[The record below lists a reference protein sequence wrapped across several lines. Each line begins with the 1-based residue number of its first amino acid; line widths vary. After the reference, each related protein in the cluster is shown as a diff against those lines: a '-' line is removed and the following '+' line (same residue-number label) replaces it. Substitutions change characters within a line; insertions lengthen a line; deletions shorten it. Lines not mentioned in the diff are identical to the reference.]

1 MGCSRRV
8 LTNHNGKW
16 NADVMFVAE
25 APGRLGAEVTGIP
38 LFGDRTGDRFEQL
51 LKAMC
56 WSRSAIFITNAI
68 LCNPRDGKGNNDRP
82 TTKEIRNCSELLKR
96 TLDVVNPKLVVALGR
111 VALEALGRI
120 ANHDC
125 QIKCSAGQVIPWNR
139 RYLGVLY
146 HPGPRTAIHRPWVEQ
161 IHDATQIAVFAQ
173 KLKLAVSVSGQVPI
187 LEECTLP
194 THIANNLERAYELD

>member
-8 LTNHNGKW
+8 LTDHNGDW
-16 NADVMFVAE
+16 NAEVMFVAE

-38 LFGDRTGDRFEQL
+38 LFGDRTGDRFEEL
-51 LKAMC
+51 LKAMR

-68 LCNPRDGKGNNDRP
+68 LCNPRDTKGNNDRP
-82 TTKEIRNCSELLKR
+82 TTKEIRNCSDLLKR
-96 TLDVVNPKLVVALGR
+96 TLDVVNPRLVVALGR

-120 ANHDC
+120 VDHDC
-125 QIKCSAGQVIPWNR
+125 HIKCSAGEAIPWNR

-161 IHDATQIAVFAQ
+161 INDAKKIAAFAE
-173 KLKLAVSVSGQVPI
+173 KLKLAVSVQGQAPI
-187 LEECTLP
+187 LQACTP
-194 THIANNLERAYELD
+194 ATQMVNTLETAYELD

>member
-8 LTNHNGKW
+8 LTDHNGNW
-16 NADVMFVAE
+16 NAEVMFVAE
-25 APGRLGAEVTGIP
+25 APGRLGAEVTGVP

-68 LCNPRDGKGNNDRP
+68 LCNPRDSKGNNDRP
-82 TTKEIRNCSELLKR
+82 TTKEIRNCSVLLKR
-96 TLDVVNPKLVVALGR
+96 TLDVVNPRLVVALGR

-120 ANHDC
+120 VDHDC
-125 QIKCSAGQVIPWNR
+125 HIKCSAGEVIPWNR

-146 HPGPRTAIHRPWVEQ
+146 HPGPRTVIHRPWLEQ
-161 IHDATQIAVFAQ
+161 LNDAKKIAAFAD
-173 KLKLAVSVSGQVPI
+173 KMKIYVCGPREPHTLGEAIFPTDEANS
-187 LEECTLP
+187 LES
-194 THIANNLERAYELD
+194 AYELE